1 MTDTAID
8 SDKNVSNLSFEQAMQ
23 ELETTVR
30 RLEEGKVSLEE
41 AITFFERGEVLR
53 AHCEQKLKQAQT
65 RVEKIA
71 EDKNGDITTSPLNLG
86 A

>member
-1 MTDTAID
+1 MTDAPIEHKKD
-8 SDKNVSNLSFEQAMQ
+8 VSTLSFEQAMQ

-30 RLEEGKVSLEE
+30 RLEEGKVSLED
-41 AITFFERGEVLR
+41 AITLFERGEILR
-53 AHCEQKLKQAQT
+53 AHCETKLKQAQT

-71 EDKNGDITTSPLNLG
+71 EAKNGDITTAPMNLG